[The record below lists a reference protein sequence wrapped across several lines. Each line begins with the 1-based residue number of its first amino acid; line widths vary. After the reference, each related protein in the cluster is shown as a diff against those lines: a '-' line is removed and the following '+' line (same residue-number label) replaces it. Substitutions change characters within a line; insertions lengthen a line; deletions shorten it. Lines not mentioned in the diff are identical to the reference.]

1 MLRVCAA
8 AAAESRA
15 VNMRERL
22 SELITD
28 TTMRAAMGDRIKDRE
43 VLLRALDEAI
53 VLAAGFNPADLWP
66 SSRIVSWL
74 SSAVRRSEEIRQTSF
89 GILDEIIKDHLE
101 RMERGDGGE
110 VEDLLD
116 VLLKVQKDGELP
128 IPLDTDVIKVAIT
141 VSNLQLINTIHW
153 LAD

>member
-1 MLRVCAA
+1 
-8 AAAESRA
+8 
-15 VNMRERL
+15 
-22 SELITD
+22 
-28 TTMRAAMGDRIKDRE
+28 
-43 VLLRALDEAI
+43 
-53 VLAAGFNPADLWP
+53 
-66 SSRIVSWL
+66 
-74 SSAVRRSEEIRQTSF
+74 VRRSEEIRQTSF